1 MISRRAMI
9 CGFGIA
15 AMGRSLA
22 ALSQEVKAKVGWLA
36 VGPIPTSKLV
46 FLETLEQRGYV
57 EGKNLVLEERYPRSV
72 EQYPDLVAELIR
84 LKVDVLVTT
93 GGAASRSAKAGTAS
107 LPIVFLTTDP
117 IGTGLIP
124 SLARPSG
131 NLTGVALITQ
141 DFNFKRVETI
151 VGMVPGITTVAALS
165 DASGALN
172 AATQRAFFE
181 ESEAA
186 AKRLGIRLA
195 RRVEARSIDEVEG
208 AFAAAAN
215 AGAGAML
222 TVSSSYFNVHKTRLV
237 AAAAK
242 ARLPTIYE
250 HRDFVEA
257 GGLVSY
263 GPDLRYGYR
272 VAAAY
277 VDKILKGAKPADLPV
292 EQVSKVELVLNQ
304 RTAKSLNLTVPPAL
318 LLRADEII
326 R

>member
-9 CGFGIA
+9 CGFGVA

-22 ALSQEVKAKVGWLA
+22 ALSQKDKAKVGWLA
-36 VGPIPTSKLV
+36 VGPIPTSKLI
-46 FLETLEQRGYV
+46 FLETLKQRGYV
-57 EGKNLVLEERYPRSV
+57 EGQNLVIEERYARSV
-72 EQYPDLVAELIR
+72 EQYAELVAELVR

-107 LPIVFLTTDP
+107 VPIVSLTTDP
-117 IGTGLIP
+117 MGTGLIP
-124 SLARPSG
+124 SLARPAG
-131 NLTGVALITQ
+131 NLTGVAIVTQ
-141 DFNFKRVETI
+141 AFNAKRVETI

-186 AKRLGIRLA
+186 AKRLGVRLT
-195 RRVEARSIDEVEG
+195 RRTEARSIDDVEG

-222 TVSSSYFNVHKTRLV
+222 TMSSSYFNVHKTRLV

-242 ARLPTIYE
+242 SRLPTIYE

-263 GPDLRYGYR
+263 GTDLRYGYR
-272 VAAAY
+272 VAASY

-292 EQVSKVELVLNQ
+292 EQVSNVELVINQ
-304 RTAKSLNLTVPPAL
+304 RTAESLKLAVPPAL
-318 LLRADEII
+318 LLRADDII